1 MSVAA
6 QQVRRSSRS
15 RLGGIDD
22 EVSSDPVYGKA
33 LENRTDTDDSPYSV
47 NCLANSTDPNYSV
60 AFAVNFI
67 DAIGCRA
74 AISEPYFR
82 TGPLRDMLPAT
93 SAYSRKRRR

>member
-22 EVSSDPVYGKA
+22 EVSSDPVYGKV
-33 LENRTDTDDSPYSV
+33 LENRRDTDDSPYSV
-47 NCLANSTDPNYSV
+47 NCLANSTDSNYSV

-67 DAIGCRA
+67 DAIGSRA
-74 AISEPYFR
+74 AISDNLFQDGTTAPI
-82 TGPLRDMLPAT
+82 LLPSMDA
-93 SAYSRKRRR
+93 